1 MKETDA
7 ERYGLKCGDSAAR
20 RPDAGRCLPGPWA
33 LRVLPPGQR
42 GREKPP
48 PEGPQR
54 WACCALCAA
63 GFARVAAEV
72 ACCDLC
78 AAGFARVAV
87 ILETEP
93 FLFWKIIKPHG
104 EQTDRQPKLR
114 PSFCAW
120 PPPGCSGVPG
130 HLCPGHGGAA
140 SLSVPTPLGG
150 TFVLRGLGAVS

>member
-1 MKETDA
+1 M
-7 ERYGLKCGDSAAR
+7 RGLGSQT
-20 RPDAGRCLPGPWA
+20 AGRRALPPWA
-33 LRVLPPGQR
+33 LGAQGAASWAEGTRETTTR
-42 GREKPP
+42 GAAEVS
-48 PEGPQR
+48 
-54 WACCALCAA
+54 CCALCVA

-72 ACCDLC
+72 ARCALC